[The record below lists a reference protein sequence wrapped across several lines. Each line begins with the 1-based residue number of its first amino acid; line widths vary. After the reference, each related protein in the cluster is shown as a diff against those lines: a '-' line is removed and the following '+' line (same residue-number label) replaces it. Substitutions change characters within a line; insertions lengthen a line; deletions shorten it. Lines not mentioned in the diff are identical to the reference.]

1 MGLQPDHQLE
11 GVVHPRHRTL
21 HQRHESHA
29 HRGVTTLTTD
39 LLDSLQE
46 RAAEFVNIRRAIH
59 RHPELAF
66 EEHQTAAL
74 VADNL
79 RSWGYAVEQGIGGTG
94 VVGTLV
100 RGNGKK
106 RLGLRAD
113 MDALPIQ
120 ETSGVAWRSELPGM
134 MHACGHD
141 GHTAMLL
148 AAARH
153 LAERGDF
160 SGTLHLIFQPGEE
173 GGGGALRMMED
184 GLFERYPCDAI
195 FAMHNMPG
203 IPQGNLVLRQG
214 ATMAS
219 SDYATVHL
227 HGLGGHGAMPHLACD
242 PVVAAASIVMA
253 LQTIV
258 SRNVDPQLT
267 AVVTVGAIQAG
278 QANNVIA
285 AQARLEISV
294 RALDPQV
301 RRMLEQKVKAI
312 VTAQAQSFGVQAE
325 IDWRPGYAVL
335 VNTEKETNIARQV
348 ALELMGRDR
357 VTLQGPA
364 LTGSEDFAFMLER
377 VPGSYLLIGNGDATH
392 GGVAAHACM
401 VHHPGYDFNDSNIPV
416 GSAYW
421 ALLAERFL
429 SDEGAAQSPE

>member
-1 MGLQPDHQLE
+1 M
-11 GVVHPRHRTL
+11 
-21 HQRHESHA
+21 
-29 HRGVTTLTTD
+29 TTD

-79 RSWGYAVEQGIGGTG
+79 RSWGYEVEQGIGGTG

-301 RRMLEQKVKAI
+301 RKMLEQKVKAI

-335 VNTEKETNIARQV
+335 VNTEKETNIVRQV
-348 ALELMGRDR
+348 ALELMGPDR

-401 VHHPGYDFNDSNIPV
+401 VHNPGYDFNDSNIPV

-421 ALLAERFL
+421 VLLAERFL